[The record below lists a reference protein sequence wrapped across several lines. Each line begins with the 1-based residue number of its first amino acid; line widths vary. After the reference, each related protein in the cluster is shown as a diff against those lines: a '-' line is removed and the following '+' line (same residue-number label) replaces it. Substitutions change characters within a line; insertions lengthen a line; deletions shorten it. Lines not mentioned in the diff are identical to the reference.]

1 MSRRARPRFHGRI
14 STAVEREV
22 TLNRKNTRS
31 AKGSGTIRQRS
42 DGRWEARYV
51 AGIDP
56 KTGNKIR
63 KSIYGTS
70 QKEVRQALTRKLC
83 EVDEGF
89 YMGIDVEI
97 TLEDSVIIQIAAEY

>member
-1 MSRRARPRFHGRI
+1 MSKK
-14 STAVEREV
+14 S
-22 TLNRKNTRS
+22 TRS
-31 AKGSGTIRQRS
+31 AKGAGTIRQRS

-51 AGIDP
+51 AGLDP
-56 KTGNKIR
+56 KTGKQIR

-89 YMGIDVEI
+89 YMGLDVDI
-97 TLEDSVIIQIAAEY
+97 TLEDCLDIW